1 MLIKHKFQRN
11 MQQFST
17 PYESDKNKKKNK
29 NKNGTG
35 QKFLVTSYSVKE
47 QTINDARDLVDILLK
62 QKKRRNSK
70 SSGTENN
77 SGF

>member
-17 PYESDKNKKKNK
+17 PYESGQKKNK

-35 QKFLVTSYSVKE
+35 QKILVTSYSVKE
-47 QTINDARDLVDILLK
+47 QIINDARDLVDILLK

-70 SSGTENN
+70 SSG
-77 SGF
+77 GF